1 MNDNT
6 LLIGDCIGNIYE
18 FSINFYDPNIL
29 NMKEVFNAHKDEVD
43 YLLKYQGNKIISA
56 SRLNIKIWDLSSME
70 NDCLQFIHY

>member
-1 MNDNT
+1 
-6 LLIGDCIGNIYE
+6 
-18 FSINFYDPNIL
+18 
-29 NMKEVFNAHKDEVD
+29 MKEVFNAHKDEVD